1 MHAFNCRLFLLKH
14 KKKKNNKIKNQYFVN
29 DHIQIID
36 GIMVYLCAMNIIDF
50 VLHIDQHLETFIHQY
65 GTLVYAIL
73 FLIVFCETGLVVT
86 PLLPG
91 DSLLFAAGALA
102 ANPANGLNVFIII
115 PLLILAALLGDNAN
129 YFIGRYLARK
139 GAGAKLFG
147 MFTIKQEYIDRT
159 HAFYEKYGPRTII
172 MARFVPIVRTFAPFV
187 AGIASMTYSKYIK
200 YCILGA
206 LLWVIVV
213 TMAGYFFGRL
223 PIIKNN
229 FEIVV
234 LSIIGIS
241 ILPMVAG
248 FIRSRQGKK

>member
-1 MHAFNCRLFLLKH
+1 
-14 KKKKNNKIKNQYFVN
+14 
-29 DHIQIID
+29 
-36 GIMVYLCAMNIIDF
+36 MNIVDF

-65 GTLVYAIL
+65 GALVYLIL
-73 FLIVFCETGLVVT
+73 FVIVFCETGLVVT

-102 ANPANGLNVFIII
+102 ANPSNGLHVYYII
-115 PLLILAALLGDNAN
+115 PLLILAALAGDNTN
-129 YFIGRYLARK
+129 YFIGRYLAKK

-147 MFTIKQEYIDRT
+147 VFTIKQEYIDRT
-159 HAFYEKYGPRTII
+159 HAFYEKYGHRTII

-187 AGIASMTYSKYIK
+187 AGIGSMTYSRYIK

-206 LLWVIVV
+206 ILWVTVV
-213 TMAGYFFGRL
+213 TLAGYFFGGL

-234 LSIIGIS
+234 LGIIFIS
-241 ILPMVAG
+241 LLPMVIG
-248 FIRSRQGKK
+248 YLRSRKR